1 MQGLEINCCSIR
13 QQVKLIKNAINPL
26 TLDQKSTPFF
36 QKYNA
41 KCNIGIIVN
50 LCYYKCASFPLL
62 CFYIIGKI
70 YYSVLYNI
78 FSHCID
84 FLLLIQSRSN
94 IKGDC
99 GIKFNYILFFRKY

>member
-1 MQGLEINCCSIR
+1 M
-13 QQVKLIKNAINPL
+13 
-26 TLDQKSTPFF
+26 LDQNIYPFF

-41 KCNIGIIVN
+41 KCNSGITVN
-50 LCYYKCASFPLL
+50 LCYYKCASFSLL

-78 FSHCID
+78 FSRYID
-84 FLLLIQSRSN
+84 FLLPIQSRIN

-99 GIKFNYILFFRKY
+99 GIKFNYILSFRKY